1 MAGSSCPRLATFA
14 LSLLLWVPMPG
25 RAQTPASAEAPTP
38 LTLDEA
44 VARALDRN
52 LDIAVERLNPQIFDL
67 SLAGLHAEY
76 RPLLAATVADRSQVN
91 PPSSQLNGGQRVA
104 NDTLTYNGGV
114 AQRIPWGGGSFGLTW
129 SNGRTDT
136 TNLFANYNP
145 SFVSNLAATLIQPL
159 ARGFR
164 IDNTRQQLLVT
175 RLNRDISESQLR
187 STITN
192 TLADVRNAYWDFVYT
207 VESIRVAQRSLEL
220 AQKLVADNQVRV
232 EAGALAPID
241 IVQAEAEAA
250 SRQQELAQAEAAAQ
264 TAELTLKRLIVD
276 GPADPVW
283 RSKLDPTDRPIF
295 LPVTVDPERA
305 VRRAL
310 GERHD
315 LQQART
321 RLQANDVT
329 LRYLKDQTLPGLDLV
344 GGYSLQGLG
353 GTQFIREGS
362 GIGGT
367 IIGTVPGGFSDA
379 LANIRNAEFPTW
391 NLGIT
396 VSYPLLGS
404 QADANYARAR
414 IQRSQTQAQIK
425 ALELT
430 VATEVTNAA
439 LQVQSNL
446 KRVEAASAASA
457 LAQRRLDAEQSKFE
471 VGLSTNFFV
480 VQAQR
485 DLADAQNIELRAR
498 LDYQKSQVEF
508 ERSQSTSLTRAGIT
522 VVGAGTG
529 EANEPQP

>member
-1 MAGSSCPRLATFA
+1 MAGSFRPWLCALALA
-14 LSLLLWVPMPG
+14 LLLPSPG
-25 RAQTPASAEAPTP
+25 SAQAPASAAAPTP
-38 LTLDEA
+38 LTLEEA

-52 LDIAVERLNPQIFDL
+52 LDIAVERMNPQTFDL
-67 SLAGLHAEY
+67 SLAGLRATY
-76 RPLLAATVADRSQVN
+76 RPLLSATVGERSQLN
-91 PPSSQLNGGQRVA
+91 PPTSQLNGGQRVA
-104 NDTLTYNGGV
+104 NDSLTYNGGLSQ
-114 AQRIPWGGGSFGLTW
+114 AIPWGGGLFGLTW
-129 SNGRTDT
+129 NNGRTDT
-136 TNLFANYNP
+136 TNLFANFNP
-145 SFVSNLAATLIQPL
+145 SFVSTLSATLTQPL

-192 TLADVRNAYWDFVYT
+192 TVADVRNAYWDFVYT

-241 IVQAEAEAA
+241 VVQAEAEAA

-276 GPADPVW
+276 GPGDPLW
-283 RSKLDPTDRPIF
+283 RSTIQPTDRPVFAI
-295 LPVTVDPERA
+295 VTVDPERA

-310 GERHD
+310 DERQD
-315 LQQART
+315 LLQART

-329 LRYLKDQTLPGLDLV
+329 LRYLKNQTLPGLDLI

-353 GTQFIREGS
+353 GTQFIRAGS
-362 GIGGT
+362 GIGSTVIGT
-367 IIGTVPGGFSDA
+367 IPGGFSDA
-379 LANIRNAEFPTW
+379 LGNIRSAEFPTW

-396 VSYPLLGS
+396 ISYPLLGS
-404 QADANYARAR
+404 QADADYARAR
-414 IQRSQTQAQIK
+414 IRRNQTQAQIK

-446 KRVEAASAASA
+446 KRVEAASAARA
-457 LAQRRLDAEQSKFE
+457 LAERRLDAEQSKFD

-498 LDYQKSQVEF
+498 LDYQKSQVEY
-508 ERSQSTSLTRAGIT
+508 ERSQETSLTRAGIT
-522 VVGAGTG
+522 VVGIPSG
-529 EANEPQP
+529 Q

>member
-1 MAGSSCPRLATFA
+1 MAGSIRLRRGTLA
-14 LSLLLWVPMPG
+14 LILLVVAPIASV
-25 RAQTPASAEAPTP
+25 AQTPAAVAAPTP

-52 LDIAVERLNPQIFDL
+52 LDIAVERLNPQTFDL
-67 SLAGLHAEY
+67 SLAGLRAIY
-76 RPLLAATVADRSQVN
+76 RPQLSATVGERSQLN
-91 PPSSQLNGGQRVA
+91 PPTSQLNGGQRVA
-104 NDTLTYNGGV
+104 NDALTYHS
-114 AQRIPWGGGSFGLTW
+114 ALSQALPWGGGLFGLTW
-129 SNGRTDT
+129 NNGRTDT

-145 SFVSNLAATLIQPL
+145 SFVSTLSATLTQPL

-241 IVQAEAEAA
+241 VVQAEAEAA

-276 GPADPVW
+276 GPGDPLW
-283 RSKLDPTDRPIF
+283 RSTLEPTDRPSF
-295 LPVTVDPERA
+295 QPVSVDPDRA
-305 VRRAL
+305 VQRAL
-310 GERHD
+310 GERQD
-315 LQQART
+315 LVQART
-321 RLQANDVT
+321 QLQANDVT
-329 LRYLKDQTLPGLDLV
+329 LRYLKNQTLPALDLV

-353 GTQFIREGS
+353 GTQFIRAGS
-362 GIGGT
+362 GIGSTVIGT
-367 IIGTVPGGFSDA
+367 IPGGFGDA
-379 LANIRNAEFPTW
+379 LSNIRSADYPTW

-414 IQRSQTQAQIK
+414 IQRNQTQAQIK

-430 VATEVTNAA
+430 IATEVTSAA
-439 LQVQSNL
+439 LQVRSNL
-446 KRVEAASAASA
+446 KRVEAASAARA
-457 LAQRRLDAEQSKFE
+457 LAERRLEAEQSKFE

-522 VVGAGTG
+522 VVGAG
-529 EANEPQP
+529 Q

>member
-1 MAGSSCPRLATFA
+1 MAGSSCPRLGALA
-14 LSLLLWVPMPG
+14 LSLLLLAPTPG
-25 RAQTPASAEAPTP
+25 RTQTPASAEAPTP

-52 LDIAVERLNPQIFDL
+52 LDIAVERLNPQTFDL
-67 SLAGLHAEY
+67 SLAGLRAVY
-76 RPLLAATVADRSQVN
+76 RPVVSATVLDRSQLN
-91 PPSSQLNGGQRVA
+91 PPTSQLNGGQRVA
-104 NDTLTYNGGV
+104 NDTLTYNGGLS
-114 AQRIPWGGGSFGLTW
+114 QQIPWGGGSFGLTW

-145 SFVSNLAATLIQPL
+145 SFVSTLSATLTQPL

-164 IDNTRQQLLVT
+164 IDTTRQQLLVT

-192 TLADVRNAYWDFVYT
+192 TLADVRNGYWDFVYT
-207 VESIRVAQRSLEL
+207 VESIRVVQRSLEL

-232 EAGALAPID
+232 DAGALAPID

-250 SRQQELAQAEAAAQ
+250 SRQQELAQTEAAAQ

-276 GPADPVW
+276 GPADPLW

-295 LPVTVDPERA
+295 KPVAVDPERA
-305 VRRAL
+305 VQRAL
-310 GERHD
+310 GERQD
-315 LQQART
+315 LLQART
-321 RLQANDVT
+321 RLEANDVT
-329 LRYLKDQTLPGLDLV
+329 LRYLKNQTLPALDLV

-353 GTQFIREGS
+353 GTQFVREGS
-362 GIGGT
+362 GIGGP
-367 IIGTVPGGFSDA
+367 IIGTLPGGFGDA
-379 LANIRNAEFPTW
+379 LGNIRNAEFPTW

-396 VSYPLLGS
+396 VSYPLGG

-446 KRVEAASAASA
+446 KRVEAASAARA
-457 LAQRRLDAEQSKFE
+457 LAERRLDAEQSKFE

-508 ERSQSTSLTRAGIT
+508 ERSQATSLTRAGIT
-522 VVGAGTG
+522 VVGTG
-529 EANEPQP
+529 NAQQP